1 MKATNKDKKAIVKEE
16 EGTAAESLNK
26 EIRNV
31 EEESTINDDQVT
43 ALVFDDDVT
52 PVEALAWTIGGFL
65 ADRTAERFSEMV
77 DGKEIAL
84 IKCIVHRL
92 EHSKPKE
99 A

>member
-1 MKATNKDKKAIVKEE
+1 MKTTKKDKEAIVKEE
-16 EGTAAESLNK
+16 ERTAAESLNK

-31 EEESTINDDQVT
+31 EEESTENDDQIT
-43 ALVFDDDVT
+43 DQVFDDDIT
-52 PVEALAWTIGGFL
+52 PIEDLAWTIGGFL